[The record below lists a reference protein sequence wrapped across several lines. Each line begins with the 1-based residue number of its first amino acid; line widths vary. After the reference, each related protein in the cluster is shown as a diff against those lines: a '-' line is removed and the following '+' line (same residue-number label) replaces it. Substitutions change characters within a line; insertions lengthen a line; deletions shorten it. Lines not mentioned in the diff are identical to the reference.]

1 MKKDKKQQE
10 KTKKVRKY
18 DKGQIFVKVMAGI
31 LAILMVVA
39 FLFTRIGFV
48 ELINIFYPLY
58 GYLGI
63 IVGLGFFVL
72 WIRKKVHRSKYY
84 DRTNIED

>member
-39 FLFTRIGFV
+39 TASS
-48 ELINIFYPLY
+48 LIYSLMI
-58 GYLGI
+58 
-63 IVGLGFFVL
+63 
-72 WIRKKVHRSKYY
+72 
-84 DRTNIED
+84 